1 MPKEQAHFGEWPE
14 RVPQGTSKNAK
25 DKSNSA
31 TLRASQCG
39 THRDQEGRRM
49 GMNGRMSL
57 SDSEKDSEKDSGY
70 SETGSDSVQNDL
82 DDQRSSSQNHRAHS
96 SSSSQNHRAHSSSS
110 SLNHRAH
117 SSSSSLNHRAHSS
130 SSSLDHRAHSSSSS
144 LNHRAHSSSSSLNH
158 RAHSSSS
165 SLNHRAHSSSSSLNH
180 RAHSSSSSLGHNMP
194 SFEEQNPIYV
204 IKNLVVKPSGPEQLL
219 HRTLAW
225 GGGWDSLSGSK
236 APTQLLLIQ
245 KPGVPSTVPAHNNPQ
260 GQSKKGGSRSNKN
273 PNSKNSYLPILNSYP
288 RIAPHP
294 RKEGSEQS
302 REGAGDVKEKSIEG
316 QSRSKRVCT
325 EDKRE
330 AVSTTTHLR
339 PQQHQHHQRE
349 SRTQSYYKVSS
360 SRSSSSHLPHHS
372 MGGPASSTQQGSH
385 YCHQHA
391 KPSPSPSHSNGIGS
405 PSVISSQKSS
415 STTSSSSSA
424 DSWAPEATV
433 DLSNCLSDCSLVR
446 QRRFLNTAEILSQS
460 GLLAITLRTKE
471 LLRQNAATE
480 KELAQLR
487 QHAQLLCLAA
497 QTGQEAT
504 QQGPNEGP
512 SPMDKLLQAMSQSGR
527 YPSLDW
533 TYFNANSNNRPEKGD
548 EAQKDIRDSNNNDKR
563 SPSQNPLVEA
573 PLGNHDDSTSP
584 PSPLFALSPDP
595 EDCPDVLGSLLSISP
610 SPPPQRRGRRH
621 GEALSP
627 CVTPP
632 CPRIAPPTGPIYSSA
647 YGEGPPWGTF

>member
-1 MPKEQAHFGEWPE
+1 MESLKRWDQLGLRTAHTGRKGKRIPK
-14 RVPQGTSKNAK
+14 
-25 DKSNSA
+25 
-31 TLRASQCG
+31 
-39 THRDQEGRRM
+39 
-49 GMNGRMSL
+49 
-57 SDSEKDSEKDSGY
+57 
-70 SETGSDSVQNDL
+70 TGSDSVQNDL
-82 DDQRSSSQNHRAHS
+82 DDQRISVSEA
-96 SSSSQNHRAHSSSS
+96 
-110 SLNHRAH
+110 
-117 SSSSSLNHRAHSS
+117 
-130 SSSLDHRAHSSSSS
+130 
-144 LNHRAHSSSSSLNH
+144 HRAHSSSSSLNH

-194 SFEEQNPIYV
+194 PFEEQNPIYV

-245 KPGVPSTVPAHNNPQ
+245 KPGVPSPVPAHNNPQ

-273 PNSKNSYLPILNSYP
+273 HNSKNSYLPILNSYP

-302 REGAGDVKEKSIEG
+302 REGAGDVKERSIEG

-415 STTSSSSSA
+415 SSSSSA

-548 EAQKDIRDSNNNDKR
+548 EAEKDIRDSNNNDKH
-563 SPSQNPLVEA
+563 SPSQNPLVAA

-595 EDCPDVLGSLLSISP
+595 EDCPDVLGSLLSITP

-621 GEALSP
+621 GGGAKPLCDP
-627 CVTPP
+627 TMPP
-632 CPRIAPPTGPIYSSA
+632 DSSTHRA
-647 YGEGPPWGTF
+647 YLL

>member
-1 MPKEQAHFGEWPE
+1 MPKEQAHFGERPE

-39 THRDQEGRRM
+39 THRDQEGRRI
-49 GMNGRMSL
+49 GMNGRMSR

-82 DDQRSSSQNHRAHS
+82 DDQRSSVSEAY
-96 SSSSQNHRAHSSSS
+96 
-110 SLNHRAH
+110 
-117 SSSSSLNHRAHSS
+117 
-130 SSSLDHRAHSSSSS
+130 
-144 LNHRAHSSSSSLNH
+144 
-158 RAHSSSS
+158 
-165 SLNHRAHSSSSSLNH
+165 

-194 SFEEQNPIYV
+194 LFEEQNPIYV
-204 IKNLVVKPSGPEQLL
+204 IKNLVVKPFGPEQLL

-245 KPGVPSTVPAHNNPQ
+245 KPGVPSPVPAPNNLPDPQ

-273 PNSKNSYLPILNSYP
+273 HNSKNSYLPILNSYP

-302 REGAGDVKEKSIEG
+302 REGAGDVKERSIEG

-330 AVSTTTHLR
+330 AATHLR
-339 PQQHQHHQRE
+339 PQQHQHHQQE
-349 SRTQSYYKVSS
+349 SRTQSHYKVSS

-372 MGGPASSTQQGSH
+372 MGGPASFTQQGSH

-391 KPSPSPSHSNGIGS
+391 KPSPSPSHSNSFGS
-405 PSVISSQKSS
+405 PSVISSQTSS
-415 STTSSSSSA
+415 SSSSSA
-424 DSWAPEATV
+424 DSWAPQASV
-433 DLSNCLSDCSLVR
+433 DLSDCLSDCSLVR
-446 QRRFLNTAEILSQS
+446 QRRFFNTAEILSQS

-497 QTGQEAT
+497 QTGQETT
-504 QQGPNEGP
+504 QQGPKEDP
-512 SPMDKLLQAMSQSGR
+512 SPMDKLFQAMSQSRR

-533 TYFNANSNNRPEKGD
+533 TYFNANSNNHPEKGD
-548 EAQKDIRDSNNNDKR
+548 EAEKDSRDSNNNDKH
-563 SPSQNPLVEA
+563 SPSQNPVAAA
-573 PLGNHDDSTSP
+573 PLSNHDDVTSP
-584 PSPLFALSPDP
+584 PSPIFALSPDP
-595 EDCPDVLGSLLSISP
+595 EDCPDVLASLLSISP
-610 SPPPQRRGRRH
+610 ISPFPRAGPETWGQR
-621 GEALSP
+621 
-627 CVTPP
+627 
-632 CPRIAPPTGPIYSSA
+632 
-647 YGEGPPWGTF
+647 

>member
-1 MPKEQAHFGEWPE
+1 MPKEQAHFGERPE

-49 GMNGRMSL
+49 GMNGRMSQ

-82 DDQRSSSQNHRAHS
+82 DDQRSSVSEAY
-96 SSSSQNHRAHSSSS
+96 
-110 SLNHRAH
+110 
-117 SSSSSLNHRAHSS
+117 
-130 SSSLDHRAHSSSSS
+130 
-144 LNHRAHSSSSSLNH
+144 
-158 RAHSSSS
+158 
-165 SLNHRAHSSSSSLNH
+165 
-180 RAHSSSSSLGHNMP
+180 RAHSSSSSLGHNLP
-194 SFEEQNPIYV
+194 PFEEQNPIYV
-204 IKNLVVKPSGPEQLL
+204 IKNLLVKPSGPEQLL

-245 KPGVPSTVPAHNNPQ
+245 KPGVPSPVPAPNNLLDPQ

-273 PNSKNSYLPILNSYP
+273 HNSKNSYLPILNSYP

-294 RKEGSEQS
+294 SKEGPEQS
-302 REGAGDVKEKSIEG
+302 REGAGDVKERSIEG

-330 AVSTTTHLR
+330 VVSTTTHLR
-339 PQQHQHHQRE
+339 PQQHQLHQRE
-349 SRTQSYYKVSS
+349 SRTQSHYKVSS

-372 MGGPASSTQQGSH
+372 MGGPASSSQQGSH

-391 KPSPSPSHSNGIGS
+391 KPSPSPSHSNGVGS
-405 PSVISSQKSS
+405 PSVISSHTSS
-415 STTSSSSSA
+415 STSSSSSSA
-424 DSWAPEATV
+424 DSWAPETSV
-433 DLSNCLSDCSLVR
+433 DLSDCLSDCSLVR

-480 KELAQLR
+480 KELTQLR

-533 TYFNANSNNRPEKGD
+533 TYFNANGHNCPEKGD
-548 EAQKDIRDSNNNDKR
+548 EAEKDNRDSNNNDKH
-563 SPSQNPLVEA
+563 SLSQNPLAAA
-573 PLGNHDDSTSP
+573 PLGNHDDGTSP

-595 EDCPDVLGSLLSISP
+595 EDCPDVLASLLSISP
-610 SPPPQRRGRRH
+610 SPPPQGRGRRQV
-621 GEALSP
+621 GSAKPL
-627 CVTPP
+627 CDLTMPP
-632 CPRIAPPTGPIYSSA
+632 DSSTHRA
-647 YGEGPPWGTF
+647 YLL

>member
-1 MPKEQAHFGEWPE
+1 MHIIMDAFCTDRAYRCIASYNVSTRELSDNINGCLKDFYIVILDEDALPSRRSVMPKEQAHFGERPE

-82 DDQRSSSQNHRAHS
+82 DDQRISVSEA
-96 SSSSQNHRAHSSSS
+96 
-110 SLNHRAH
+110 
-117 SSSSSLNHRAHSS
+117 
-130 SSSLDHRAHSSSSS
+130 
-144 LNHRAHSSSSSLNH
+144 HRAHSSSSSLNH

-194 SFEEQNPIYV
+194 PFEEQNPIYV

-245 KPGVPSTVPAHNNPQ
+245 KPGVPSPVPAHNNPQ
-260 GQSKKGGSRSNKN
+260 GQSKKGGSRNNKN
-273 PNSKNSYLPILNSYP
+273 HNSKNSYLPILNSYP

-302 REGAGDVKEKSIEG
+302 REGAGDVKERSIEG

-360 SRSSSSHLPHHS
+360 SQSSSSHLPHHS

-385 YCHQHA
+385 YCHQRA

-415 STTSSSSSA
+415 STSSSSSST

-548 EAQKDIRDSNNNDKR
+548 EAEKDIRDSNNNDKH
-563 SPSQNPLVEA
+563 SPSQNPLVAA

-595 EDCPDVLGSLLSISP
+595 EDCPDVLGSLLSFPP
-610 SPPPQRRGRRH
+610 SPKAGPETWGRR
-621 GEALSP
+621 
-627 CVTPP
+627 
-632 CPRIAPPTGPIYSSA
+632 
-647 YGEGPPWGTF
+647 